1 MPPLKQTSQREF
13 VAMMAMLFASIALSI
28 DAMLPALPAIA
39 AELTPDAVN
48 RAQLVIG
55 MFFAGMGVGT
65 LIAGPVSDAIGRKV
79 TLLICAATFLA
90 GAALCTVAPSLTL
103 LLAARFLQGLG
114 AAGPR
119 SVGMAMVRDRY
130 KGRDMAR
137 IVSLV
142 MTIFA
147 LVPAVAPLLGQGIL
161 LVGTWRHIFF
171 VLMVFAIVTNLW
183 VALRQPET
191 LAVVQR
197 RRLQTGLLVQA
208 GKELF
213 GHRIVLISILCQGLS
228 TACLVASLSSQ
239 QGIFEQRFDRVAS
252 FPAWFAVIAL
262 CSILGNIV
270 NARLVVRVG
279 MRAMVLW
286 TYGGLVGLTA
296 VILLMNLTGTLPEGL
311 VFPAHILWSIA
322 IIAMMGLT
330 MGNLNALAM
339 EDLGHIAG
347 FAASMITALSTVLSV
362 VLSLPVGQAFAG
374 TQIPLM
380 TGVLVFSGLALLLM
394 QLVRKPADPGRK

>member
-1 MPPLKQTSQREF
+1 
-13 VAMMAMLFASIALSI
+13 MMAMLFASIALSI

-39 AELTPDAVN
+39 AELTPNAVN
-48 RAQLVIG
+48 RAQLVVG

-65 LIAGPVSDAIGRKV
+65 LIAGPVSDAIGRKA

-119 SVGMAMVRDRY
+119 TVGMAMVRDLY

-161 LVGTWRHIFF
+161 LIGTWRHIF
-171 VLMVFAIVTNLW
+171 VALMVFAILTNLW

-191 LAVVQR
+191 LVVVRR
-197 RRLQTGLLVQA
+197 RRLHVVLLLQA
-208 GKELF
+208 EKELF
-213 GHRIVLISILCQGLS
+213 SHRIVLISILCQSLS
-228 TACLVASLSSQ
+228 TACLVATLSSQ
-239 QGIFEQRFDRVAS
+239 QGIFEQRFDRAAS

-262 CSILGNIV
+262 CSILGSVANAMLV
-270 NARLVVRVG
+270 NRLG
-279 MRAMVLW
+279 MRVMVQW
-286 TYGGLVGLTA
+286 TYGALMILTA
-296 VILLMNLTGTLPEGL
+296 LILLLNVTGILPEVL
-311 VFPAHILWSIA
+311 VFPAHMLWSIG
-322 IIAMMGLT
+322 IFAMMGLT

-339 EDLGHIAG
+339 EELGHIAG
-347 FAASMITALSTVLSV
+347 FAASVITAISTVLSV
-362 VLSLPVGQAFAG
+362 LLSLPVGQAFQG

-380 TGVLVFSGLALLLM
+380 TGVLVFSATALLLM
-394 QLVRKPADPGRK
+394 RFAGKARAHGPI